1 MIMGAYQ
8 LEIRLKD
15 LVNYITD
22 YMRIVIEN
30 GKTFTKINFFMMVK
44 ELTHEHLVES
54 SERFF
59 KILIT
64 DLEISEEDIEKFIS
78 SLSHQPTS
86 LNAYRS
92 TYSLTRDH

>member
-1 MIMGAYQ
+1 MK
-8 LEIRLKD
+8 LRD

-30 GKTFTKINFFMMVK
+30 GKVFTKINFFMMLR
-44 ELTHEHLVES
+44 ELSQEHIVDS

-64 DLEISEEDIEKFIS
+64 DLDISFLELEDFLQ
-78 SLSHQPTS
+78 SLQ
-86 LNAYRS
+86 
-92 TYSLTRDH
+92 